1 MEASVQTDVGVVYAS
16 YGQASE
22 WIEQLSEDQ
31 ALAVV
36 RRLGGRLS
44 EGLDPR
50 LVAKGCLMP
59 EFEDRSMSST
69 VVRSGSETIF
79 DRDPKALR
87 IVERVLGVV
96 EQFSSGYA
104 WELHQEEV
112 ESAVW
117 LSMAFSRYASSIDT
131 VEDFWSLQKA
141 MDRPNERYFDC
152 WYDPIVDEALRD
164 ALEHEDVIDDGRTNH
179 RCLYREGFMTEAEY
193 QVLIAKEGK
202 ARLSLATAEGVFF
215 RLFPKGTFLRQRAI
229 EHFNETGSAFYFRD
243 TNRPA
248 REPLPV
254 TPIKEP
260 TSWAK
265 PISKG
270 GDAASREAYEEF
282 ARKEFEAGYSVY
294 GYWFDPDGIAHPM
307 ATFQDHDVWI
317 RSTRNGGPGFSA
329 GRLDAL
335 AAGWV
340 SMTMMNDIN
349 PAAHVA
355 YRVDAENSKALK
367 AAAKIVRRG
376 GDFNSVVVESYA
388 DHYRPIEYWSHDD
401 LKSGVRQLN
410 ELSNEAKSRAPG
422 LG

>member
-1 MEASVQTDVGVVYAS
+1 MGASVQTDVGVVYAS
-16 YGQASE
+16 YGQAVD
-22 WIEQLSEDQ
+22 WIDQLSEDE

-36 RRLGGRLS
+36 RRLGGRMR
-44 EGLDPR
+44 EDFDAK
-50 LVAKGCLMP
+50 LVAKGCVLP
-59 EFEDRSMSST
+59 EYKDRSMSST

-79 DRDPKALR
+79 DRDPKATR
-87 IVERVLGVV
+87 IVERVLGVI

-104 WELHQEEV
+104 WVHHQEEV
-112 ESAVW
+112 ESALW
-117 LSMAFSRYASSIDT
+117 LSMALVRYASSIDV
-131 VEDFWSLQKA
+131 VEDFWSLQRA
-141 MDRPNERYFDC
+141 MDTSNQRYFDN

-164 ALEHEDVIDDGRTNH
+164 ALEHEGVVDDGRRNH

-193 QVLIAKEGK
+193 QALITKEGK
-202 ARLSLATAEGVFF
+202 ARLSLATAQDVFF
-215 RLFPKGTFLRQRAI
+215 RLFPKGTFNRQKAI
-229 EHFNETGSAFYFRD
+229 EHFNETGSALYFRETD
-243 TNRPA
+243 QAARTPLSVSPA
-248 REPLPV
+248 
-254 TPIKEP
+254 KEP
-260 TSWAK
+260 TSWEK

-294 GYWFDPDGIAHPM
+294 GYWFDPDGVFHPM
-307 ATFQDHDVWI
+307 ANLQEHDVWI
-317 RSTRNGGPGFSA
+317 RSTKNGGPGFSA
-329 GRLDAL
+329 GRLDAM

-355 YRVDAENSKALK
+355 YRADADNSKALK

-376 GDFNSVVVESYA
+376 GDFSSVVVEAYA
-388 DHYRPIEYWSHDD
+388 DHYRPMEYWSHDD

-410 ELSNEAKSRAPG
+410 ELASEAKSRTPG

>member
-1 MEASVQTDVGVVYAS
+1 MEAFVQTDVGVVYAS
-16 YGQASE
+16 YGQAVD
-22 WIEQLSEDQ
+22 WIEQLSEEQ

-36 RRLGGRLS
+36 RRLGGRLG
-44 EGLDPR
+44 EDFDPK
-50 LVAKGCLMP
+50 LVAKGCVLP
-59 EFEDRSMSST
+59 EFKDRSMSST

-87 IVERVLGVV
+87 VVERVLGVV

-104 WELHQEEV
+104 WVLHQEEV

-117 LSMAFSRYASSIDT
+117 LSMAFARYASSIDV
-131 VEDFWSLQKA
+131 VEDFWSLQRA
-141 MDRPNERYFDC
+141 MDRSNERYFDC

-164 ALEHEDVIDDGRTNH
+164 ALEHEGVVDDGRTNH
-179 RCLYREGFMTEAEY
+179 RCLHREGFMMEAEY
-193 QVLIAKEGK
+193 QALIAREGR
-202 ARLSLATAEGVFF
+202 ARLSLATAEDVFF
-215 RLFPKGTFLRQRAI
+215 RLFPKATFNRQKAI

-243 TNRPA
+243 TKHNTSS
-248 REPLPV
+248 PLPV
-254 TPIKEP
+254 APAKEP
-260 TSWAK
+260 TSWGK

-294 GYWFDPDGIAHPM
+294 GYWFDPDGGFHPM
-307 ATFQDHDVWI
+307 ANLQEHEVWI
-317 RSTRNGGPGFSA
+317 RSTKNGGPGFSA

-335 AAGWV
+335 TAGWV
-340 SMTMMNDIN
+340 SMTMMNDLN

-367 AAAKIVRRG
+367 VAAKIVRRG
-376 GDFNSVVVESYA
+376 GDFSSVVVEAYA

-410 ELSNEAKSRAPG
+410 ELANEAKSRAPG
-422 LG
+422 LR